1 MPQRTRRTRTCPEPI
16 GALTEARAA
25 AEEYARLACTPM
37 STNDPGLMWATLA
50 VASELRA
57 LTLILEDAWT
67 KIASGPAMTA
77 ATHLCW
83 VEADPDDGTPN
94 HYRPCPADLCEATHL
109 HKRK

>member
-1 MPQRTRRTRTCPEPI
+1 MPERSAATDEENQDVPEPI
-16 GALTEARAA
+16 GTLTEARAA

-67 KIASGPAMTA
+67 KIAA
-77 ATHLCW
+77 A
-83 VEADPDDGTPN
+83 P
-94 HYRPCPADLCEATHL
+94 R
-109 HKRK
+109 